1 MQRSLS
7 KYSGRCILEKEKK
20 KTTKNERKNHG
31 MALVFAL
38 PAALFSMTLIIY
50 PLFTTIKLSFQDIKF
65 IGSLT
70 EEKTGYTLL
79 NYKKLFSSADFWQ
92 ALGKSV
98 GFTFVALGISFLIGL
113 GLALLLNRKFRCQ
126 KLVRTLILLAWPIPG
141 VIVGL
146 LFTWMFDGNYGIIN
160 VVLKSFHLID
170 RNIKWFSGG
179 TTAMTT
185 VIIATIWKSYP
196 FFTLTFLAGLK
207 GISSDFYEAASI
219 DGANAWQRFTK
230 ITLPALHSVIVTSL
244 LLNGLWIFRNYDLV
258 ATITGGGPNRATETL
273 PLLLYNQAFKYYKMG
288 YASAIGIIS
297 LFVCSVFVILSM
309 PSLKKQFY

>member
-1 MQRSLS
+1 MKKR
-7 KYSGRCILEKEKK
+7 RK

-31 MALVFAL
+31 MALAFAL

-70 EEKTGYTLL
+70 EEQTGYTLL
-79 NYKKLFSSADFWQ
+79 NYKKLFSSTDFWH

-113 GLALLLNRKFRCQ
+113 GLSLLLNRKFRCQ

-160 VVLKSFHLID
+160 AILKSLHLID

-179 TTAMTT
+179 TTAMVT

-196 FFTLTFLAGLK
+196 FFTLTLLAGLK

-258 ATITGGGPNRATETL
+258 ATITGGGPNQATETL

-297 LFVCSVFVILSM
+297 LLVCSIFVILSM